1 MNERLRKLVKRH
13 EGFSLIPYKCPAG
26 FNAIGWGWNY
36 DCNPLPDDVFEYMHR
51 HGKITVEMAERL
63 LDISIKV
70 MLENCRK
77 LYPEF
82 DSLSENR
89 KNVLCDFV
97 LNVGYQTAVEWTAP
111 LVPESAG

>member
-26 FNAIGWGWNY
+26 FNAIGWGWNC
-36 DCNPLPDDVFEYMHR
+36 DSHALPEDISGYLHE

-63 LDISIKV
+63 LDISIKI

-82 DSLSENR
+82 DSFSENR

-97 LNVGYQTAVEWTAP
+97 LNVGYPTASQWTAP
-111 LVPESAG
+111 LESESAG

>member
-36 DCNPLPDDVFEYMHR
+36 DCNPLPDDVFEYMHE

-63 LDISIKV
+63 LDISIKI

-82 DSLSENR
+82 DSFSENR

-97 LNVGYQTAVEWTAP
+97 LNVGYPTASQWTAP
-111 LVPESAG
+111 LESESAG